1 MTKGKRVCVLV
12 PTLYQVD
19 WSSASLSLRWY
30 LDQPFK
36 ADKQYSGRF
45 QLSEFLQS
53 KGNYGPDGC
62 CPGPGYETI
71 ADLNKVTVRACRYR
85 SAYLRMY
92 RHCIANQLRNM
103 DNKIQ
108 CMRTST
114 CVWLIQ
120 MVCVCVTMCKGVGL
134 QRDVLCHAER
144 QHGAKPTT
152 VRTKQIPGG
161 LRQLAGS
168 GCASVRVTVS
178 VS

>member
-36 ADKQYSGRF
+36 ADNPYS
-45 QLSEFLQS
+45 SS
-53 KGNYGPDGC
+53 CSPVKGDYGPDGC
-62 CPGPGYETI
+62 CPRPGYETI
-71 ADLNKVTVRACRYR
+71 ANLNKVTVRACRYR
-85 SAYLRMY
+85 SVYLRMY

-108 CMRTST
+108 CVRTST
-114 CVWLIQ
+114 CVTDTNG
-120 MVCVCVTMCKGVGL
+120 MRMCATMCKGVGL